1 MSRIILS
8 HPGPFIDIF
17 IGKEYRL
24 SSFSNNSQNLN
35 VLKMETSLKFS
46 LFKKY
51 LLLLLILTLMF
62 FVCGKNT
69 FAVEPFLLDAGML
82 ETIPP
87 KNLKF
92 LEGLDHAVPFEVLEN
107 AEWAEKLFNA
117 QSLVDGYWVK
127 FVVKNNSESNVIGI
141 NHNWNMEK
149 KIGRAHV

>member
-8 HPGPFIDIF
+8 PPKPFIDIF

-24 SSFSNNSQNLN
+24 SSFSNNSQKLN

-51 LLLLLILTLMF
+51 LLLLLILILTLMF

-92 LEGLDHAVPFEVLEN
+92 LEGLDHDVPFEVLEN
-107 AEWAEKLFNA
+107 AEWTEKLFNA
-117 QSLVDGYWVK
+117 QSMVDGYWVK
-127 FVVKNNSESNVIGI
+127 FVVKQWQTFPLSLTNYLGPHFIKGVL
-141 NHNWNMEK
+141 
-149 KIGRAHV
+149 

>member
-35 VLKMETSLKFS
+35 VLKIEHSIKFF

-51 LLLLLILTLMF
+51 LFLILTLMF

-69 FAVEPFLLDAGML
+69 FAVEPFFLDTGML

-92 LEGLDHAVPFEVLEN
+92 LEGLDHDVPFEVLEN
-107 AEWAEKLFNA
+107 AEWTEKLVNA
-117 QSLVDGYWVK
+117 QSMVDGYWVK
-127 FVVKNNSESNVIGI
+127 FVVKTIQDQMS
-141 NHNWNMEK
+141 
-149 KIGRAHV
+149 